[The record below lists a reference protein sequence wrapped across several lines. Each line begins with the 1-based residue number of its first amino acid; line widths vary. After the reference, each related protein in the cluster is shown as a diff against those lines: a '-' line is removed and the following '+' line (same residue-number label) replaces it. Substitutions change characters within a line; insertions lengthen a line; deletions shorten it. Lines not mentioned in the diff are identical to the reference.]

1 MKIGKA
7 TQLAVGAGLLAL
19 LGLPVS
25 RHALESGMRPHML
38 IQYPL
43 LMLSGALLSPA
54 VPPRWRRALGNWNA
68 LGLRGLTTVAVFT
81 AVLMI
86 PRVLDLVLVDARA
99 ELVKFGALLLA
110 GALLRGS
117 WDDAGRVMQA
127 FFLGGMLPMMIVAGT
142 VYQDAPLRLCN
153 AYRLDEQQRL
163 GEALICIAVAIA
175 AAWLWR
181 AGRELIADGEV
192 QRA

>member
-1 MKIGKA
+1 MKIGRA

-19 LGLPVS
+19 LGLPAS
-25 RHALESGMRPHML
+25 RHALELGMRPHML
-38 IQYPL
+38 AQYPL
-43 LMLSGALLSPA
+43 LMLSGALLGLA
-54 VPPRWRRALGNWNA
+54 VPPRWRRALGDWNT
-68 LGLRGLTTVAVFT
+68 LGLSGMTTVAVFM

-110 GALLRGS
+110 GALLRSS
-117 WDDAGRVMQA
+117 WHAAGRVMQA
-127 FFLGGMLPMMIVAGT
+127 FFRGGMLPMMIVAGT

-153 AYRLDEQQRL
+153 GYRLDEQQRL

>member
-43 LMLSGALLSPA
+43 LMISGALLSPA

-86 PRVLDLVLVDARA
+86 PRVLDLVLVDVHA

-192 QRA
+192 RRA